1 MQIGIVGLGRM
12 GADMTRRL
20 LRARHDCVVYD
31 IHPDAVQALASE
43 GALGATFRYVTT
55 GRGGGFRYA
64 VLDLADFT
72 IELLEPIDPK
82 GFVATFLEKR
92 GEGVHHITLQVPE
105 LAQKAAFLEWQGLRL
120 VDKRLKDARLIEAFI
135 SPKSACGVLFQL
147 AETPPALN
155 NEPYW
160 KQGG

>member
-1 MQIGIVGLGRM
+1 MPTTPIG
-12 GADMTRRL
+12 RL
-20 LRARHDCVVYD
+20 DHVAFAVHNIDQARTFF
-31 IHPDAVQALASE
+31 E

-64 VLDLADFT
+64 VLDLSEFT

-105 LAQKAAFLEWQGLRL
+105 LAQKAA
-120 VDKRLKDARLIEAFI
+120 
-135 SPKSACGVLFQL
+135 PKSACGVLFQL

>member
-1 MQIGIVGLGRM
+1 MPTTPIG
-12 GADMTRRL
+12 RL
-20 LRARHDCVVYD
+20 DHVAFAVHNIDQSRAFF
-31 IHPDAVQALASE
+31 E

-105 LAQKAAFLEWQGLRL
+105 LAQKAAFLEGQGLRI

-135 SPKSACGVLFQL
+135 SPQSACGVLFQL

-160 KQGG
+160 KQGGVKA

>member
-1 MQIGIVGLGRM
+1 MTTTPIG
-12 GADMTRRL
+12 RL
-20 LRARHDCVVYD
+20 DHIAIAVRSIDQAR
-31 IHPDAVQALASE
+31 PFFE
-43 GALGATFRYVTT
+43 GALGARLRYIAT

-64 VLDLADFT
+64 VFDLADLT
-72 IELLEPIDPK
+72 IELLEPIDPA

-105 LAQKAAFLEWQGLRL
+105 TQEKVAVLEGQGIRIVDKHYENSRL
-120 VDKRLKDARLIEAFI
+120 VEAFI

-147 AETPPALN
+147 AEAPPALN

-160 KQGG
+160 QRENT